1 MSLCSHALVK
11 VVEKTKK
18 QNKTKKKK
26 KHLNTSSQYLR
37 HESCFVY
44 FDLFQRLLIFPVPS
58 VTISQILIAIVLLFK
73 ISPLKHVYIKQ
84 IVLTINLVKS
94 VIYLKNINHDL
105 QSYKTAYLI
114 CKQALKT
121 DLKKKQL

>member
-11 VVEKTKK
+11 VVEKNKKKK
-18 QNKTKKKK
+18 QKKK
-26 KHLNTSSQYLR
+26 KHLDTSSQYLR

-73 ISPLKHVYIKQ
+73 IHL
-84 IVLTINLVKS
+84 
-94 VIYLKNINHDL
+94 
-105 QSYKTAYLI
+105 
-114 CKQALKT
+114 
-121 DLKKKQL
+121 